1 MVDNTKDETMFD
13 WLQPVLAILA
23 AAVVLLLY
31 MVFANSDGVLFS
43 LPSVIFSLAVVL
55 GVLAIRARSRLRL
68 AILLWLIFALRAGW
82 FVAANLLE

>member
-55 GVLAIRARSRLRL
+55 GVLAIRA
-68 AILLWLIFALRAGW
+68 
-82 FVAANLLE
+82 